1 MSFILDAL
9 KKSENARQ
17 RQIGP
22 AMAEMP
28 RRRRQS
34 ERPVWAFVVAGLLLV
49 NIGVLGLVLS
59 RKKGDVQ
66 PVSAVAAAPMVGNA
80 AMQQQQLPPSSPT
93 MLPARQPIQMEPEPL
108 PAEVPNRNFSG
119 NSSLAAE
126 SGTPNDLLG
135 DTNAGVDPALQA
147 QVQAALAQDV
157 QQQQP
162 IQAPAVAP
170 LANNPQ
176 FARNPPPAAAPAASR
191 SGEVLPTIDELQASG
206 RSFPPMKLDI
216 HSFADKP
223 ADRFVFVNMRRYNEG
238 MTLQEGPAVERIT
251 EEGVVLNQQGLRF
264 LLPRP

>member
-22 AMAEMP
+22 AVAELP

-34 ERPVWAFVVAGLLLV
+34 ERPVWAFVVVGLLLV
-49 NIGVLGLVLS
+49 NIGVLALVLARNKDS
-59 RKKGDVQ
+59 RAESAPATAVQ
-66 PVSAVAAAPMVGNA
+66 TDSLARPADPPATLPSRAAIQYPQASPAAEQGGGAPLV
-80 AMQQQQLPPSSPT
+80 
-93 MLPARQPIQMEPEPL
+93 
-108 PAEVPNRNFSG
+108 
-119 NSSLAAE
+119 SSLAEE
-126 SGTPNDLLG
+126 SGTPNELDG
-135 DTNAGVDPALQA
+135 DGGIAAEIMRA
-147 QVQAALAQDV
+147 QVPEAAPEAV
-157 QQQQP
+157 RP

-170 LANNPQ
+170 LAGTP
-176 FARNPPPAAAPAASR
+176 AAPPAAPAASPG
-191 SGEVLPTIDELQASG
+191 SAEEILPTVGELAASG
-206 RSFPPMKLDI
+206 RTFPNMRLDI

-238 MTLQEGPAVERIT
+238 QTLQEGPSVERIT

>member
-22 AMAEMP
+22 AMAELP

-34 ERPVWAFVVAGLLLV
+34 ERPMWAFVVAGLLLV

-59 RKKGDVQ
+59 RKKGGDVQ
-66 PVSAVAAAPMVGNA
+66 PVSAAAAAPIGNT
-80 AMQQQQLPPSSPT
+80 AMQQQLPPATT
-93 MLPARQPIQMEPEPL
+93 MLPAREPMQLEPEPL
-108 PAEVPNRNFSG
+108 QMPQAPGRNFAG
-119 NSSLAAE
+119 ASSLAEE
-126 SGTPNDLLG
+126 SGTPSDLAG
-135 DTNAGVDPALQA
+135 DTNVAVDPAEAAMQA
-147 QVQAALAQDV
+147 QVQAALAQEAPR
-157 QQQQP
+157 P

-170 LANNPQ
+170 LANTAQPG
-176 FARNPPPAAAPAASR
+176 RNVPAAPASNTRA
-191 SGEVLPTIDELQASG
+191 GEILPTIDELQASG
-206 RSFPPMKLDI
+206 RTFPPMKLDI

-223 ADRFVFVNMRRYNEG
+223 AERFVFVNMRRYNEG
-238 MTLQEGPAVERIT
+238 MTLQEGPSVERIT